1 MGKRQE
7 LRQKREQKERQKKL
21 IIFGGILVVAILVSA
36 FIIINANKPIGE
48 IKAAPERSHPQ
59 AVGLTMGDPNAPVT
73 VEEFSDFQC
82 VACYRFWENFEE
94 DFIRDYVETGLV
106 YFKYSPFSF
115 IGPESFQAAEAA
127 YCANDQGK
135 FWEYHDM
142 VFNNWAG
149 ENLGNFSDQ
158 RLIAFAENIDLD
170 TDAFKQCFNRNTYK
184 SQVLQDAAYGQQ
196 VGVSGTPSFL
206 VNDTLVYADTL
217 LETIDGYLGK

>member
-21 IIFGGILVVAILVSA
+21 FILGGILAAAILVSA
-36 FIIINANKPIGE
+36 FIIINANKPIGD
-48 IKAAPERSHPQ
+48 IQAAPDRSHPQ
-59 AVGLTMGDPNAPVT
+59 AVGLTMGDPNAPVI

-82 VACYRFWENFEE
+82 VACFRFWENSEE

-115 IGPESFQAAEAA
+115 LGPESFQAAEAA

-142 VFNNWAG
+142 VFNNWDG
-149 ENLGNFSDQ
+149 ENIGNFSDQ
-158 RLIAFAENIDLD
+158 RLIAFADAINLD
-170 TDAFKQCFNRNTYK
+170 SAAFKQCFNKNTYQ
-184 SQVLQDAAYGQQ
+184 SLVLQNTTYGQQ
-196 VGVSGTPSFL
+196 AGVEGTPSFL
-206 VNDTLVYADTL
+206 VNGTLVYANEL
-217 LETIDGYLGK
+217 IETIDGYLEK